1 VSTRNCEEFQ
11 VRIED
16 FIAGELDKAEVA
28 SVRAHLS
35 SCADCRQ
42 FQALIERE
50 NEAYS
55 NFYVQTSM
63 EPSSEVWET
72 ISKRIGSE
80 TSEIASTR
88 TILEGRERRSFL
100 DWFRTPSF
108 VRQFAAAAALVL
120 ISVFLTWFIVS
131 RASRSDSGAQ
141 LATNVTPAPVAT
153 STPLAVSTPKPEEN
167 KTLTGVTSV
176 EKVTTRSKPAP
187 QPATPTAPLSEDQ
200 QIQQQIART
209 EGEYLKAIRLLDRA
223 IVKRKDTL
231 DADTMAQYKSSLAL
245 IDDSI
250 DKSRAALKKQPGDL
264 AAGQF
269 LLAAYAR
276 KVDVMQEI
284 AIK

>member
-1 VSTRNCEEFQ
+1 MSTRNCEEFQ

-16 FIAGELDKAEVA
+16 FIAGELEKAEVA
-28 SVRAHLS
+28 SVRDHLS

-63 EPSSEVWET
+63 EPSSEVWAT

-80 TSEIASTR
+80 TSEIASSR
-88 TILEGRERRSFL
+88 TILEGGEKRTFL

-131 RASRSDSGAQ
+131 RASRRDSGAQ

-167 KTLTGVTSV
+167 KIPAAGNSV
-176 EKVTTRSKPAP
+176 EKVATRSKPMP
-187 QPATPTAPLSEDQ
+187 RPATPAAPLSEDQ

>member
-1 VSTRNCEEFQ
+1 MTTRNCEEFQ
-11 VRIED
+11 VRLED
-16 FIAGELDKAEVA
+16 FIAGELETAQAA

-35 SCADCRQ
+35 SCAECRQ

-50 NEAYS
+50 NEAYA
-55 NFYVQTSM
+55 NFYAQTSM
-63 EPSSEVWET
+63 EPSSEMWAT
-72 ISKRIGSE
+72 ISNRIGSE
-80 TSEIASTR
+80 TSGSTSTR
-88 TILEGRERRSFL
+88 TILDGREKRSFI

-131 RASRSDSGAQ
+131 RASRPDGGSQ
-141 LATNVTPAPVAT
+141 LATNVTPTPVST
-153 STPLAVSTPKPEEN
+153 STPLAISTPKPEEN
-167 KTLTGVTSV
+167 KTTIAGGSV
-176 EKVTTRSKPAP
+176 DKAPTRSKPATR
-187 QPATPTAPLSEDQ
+187 PATALAPLTEDQ

-250 DKSRAALKKQPGDL
+250 DKSRAALRKQPGDL

-276 KVDVMQEI
+276 KVDLMQEI